1 MAAAWRAAPAG
12 MAVFIPWD
20 TKQFCWPRLPK
31 TGFKMPQA
39 ALLPSS
45 LAASTQAYGTHS
57 PPDRHLSPQT
67 PPLRQQLAGAW
78 TNTCTEGHCQAS
90 WWNHPGSPSSSQ
102 APTFAVLNT
111 TALCHLVIL
120 GKKNCSRWY
129 QPHKFGRANFA
140 SGSVSSPSFVP
151 CWYLRGLVSAGM
163 ERSCLPW
170 LSTERKD
177 HSLLFSGSMA
187 VRAVSRLPTRTRYN
201 PIGSSIS
208 NF

>member
-39 ALLPSS
+39 AFLPSS

-102 APTFAVLNT
+102 PPTFAVLNT

-151 CWYLRGLVSAGM
+151 CWY
-163 ERSCLPW
+163 
-170 LSTERKD
+170 
-177 HSLLFSGSMA
+177 
-187 VRAVSRLPTRTRYN
+187 
-201 PIGSSIS
+201 
-208 NF
+208 